1 MFSKIKQDKPKEF
14 QNVKSIG
21 ISGQMHGATVLDINN
36 NILHP
41 CILWNDTRSMKQ
53 CIEMKKKF
61 PQLQEESG
69 NIAMPGFTAP
79 KILWLKENKKEVFEK
94 IYKILLPKDY
104 LRFKLSGSYFSDM
117 SDASGTL
124 WLNVKQRKWSESLLN
139 LTDLTTDNMPE
150 LVEGSDPTSYV
161 ENKLAKEIGF
171 DNKVIIAGGAGD
183 QAAGAAGSGV
193 VFPSQ
198 SVISLGTSG
207 VYFSPTENFSSNTD
221 EAVHSFC
228 HCVPNTWHHMSVMLS
243 ATNCLDWICTITNSD
258 INSVL
263 KLVEEFCSNDLTEN
277 NAPYFL
283 PYLSGERTPHNSAD
297 IRAAFHQINTS
308 TSKAAIL
315 YSVLEGVTFGIKDG
329 FQAVEKINKNTNET
343 YIVGGGSKSN
353 FWANLVGSAI
363 NKTIIVGED
372 SNLGP
377 SLGVARLAMMA
388 TKNFTSKDVFKKM
401 PIRKETNVDKK
412 LLEILNKRYAVW
424 SEIVSTNLII
434 ADKLTINKE

>member
-1 MFSKIKQDKPKEF
+1 
-14 QNVKSIG
+14 
-21 ISGQMHGATVLDINN
+21 
-36 NILHP
+36 
-41 CILWNDTRSMKQ
+41 
-53 CIEMKKKF
+53 
-61 PQLQEESG
+61 
-69 NIAMPGFTAP
+69 
-79 KILWLKENKKEVFEK
+79 
-94 IYKILLPKDY
+94 
-104 LRFKLSGSYFSDM
+104 M

-124 WLNVKQRKWSESLLN
+124 WLNVRQRKWSESLLN
-139 LTDLTTDNMPE
+139 LTDLTTENMPE
-150 LVEGSDPTSYV
+150 LVEGSDPTPYV

-243 ATNCLDWICTITNSD
+243 ATNCLDWICSITNSD

-308 TSKAAIL
+308 TTKAAFL
-315 YSVLEGVTFGIKDG
+315 YSVLEGVAFGIKDG